1 MRDQENKSAMSKTNE
16 KPMYRIQGTLPVREK
31 PMEKNGQRR

>member
-16 KPMYRIQGTLPVREK
+16 KPMYRIRGTLPIREK
-31 PMEKNGQRR
+31 WTKDVDSN